1 MPRNDR
7 LRDYLRRLSA
17 ALDKH
22 GEPNAELAAVLSAA
36 EGELDA
42 FLTSNELWGGA
53 GSIADQAGGP
63 NRTAASREIEAIL
76 IELGNE
82 QVRRGLINPR
92 TASWVKAFTEWR
104 QRGI

>member
-17 ALDKH
+17 LLEKH
-22 GEPNAELAAVLSAA
+22 GEPGPELAAALSAA
-36 EGELDA
+36 EEELDG

-53 GSIADQAGGP
+53 GSIADQTGGAK
-63 NRTAASREIEAIL
+63 RTAASREIAALL

-82 QVRRGLINPR
+82 QIRLGLVNPR
-92 TASWVKAFTEWR
+92 TADWVKAFTEWR
-104 QRGI
+104 RRGI